1 MARWVGRG
9 IALLVLA
16 GIVLFPA
23 IRWPSLSGVEQ
34 DTATIDTFVADFTVA
49 KDGRIDIT
57 ETLQV
62 SFPDYKHGIFRFF
75 DVQDPSDSHVRLI
88 PRGITVTRDGQ
99 AEPFEI
105 LREGKGRYRNV
116 KIGSAY
122 TTVTGPHIYVIR
134 YYIDDSLG
142 ATSSGKADFYWNLI
156 GAGWRM
162 PIQASRLTVHLPA
175 KFGQVKCAVGQGAS
189 SGCSARA
196 AGDGFVVA
204 TGALDVNTPVTVRT
218 TLAMAAPERDRL
230 PWPQRFDPVFGSSVI
245 GLILLLVIAAFA
257 GLMGALTAR
266 GTREPKPAYPLMYAP
281 PDGIGPAQAKY
292 LFTET
297 IGKDAFV
304 ASIMQTAEKGATT
317 LDHSGGWTITDTGQ
331 AANWQQLDPVS
342 AYAAQVIGVPGG
354 SFTADTSVSAGKKL
368 KSALSKFDGA
378 VKGWARQNNLMTAA
392 GLGSFG
398 GILDILAILL
408 TLFLAIINPL
418 GLSVLALVP
427 GLFAVFAIE
436 LLRPG
441 SGSKRTAAGRD
452 LWSRI
457 GGFRRVLA
465 TPSSEDRFDFSGR
478 KELYTAYIPWAV
490 AFGVADQWAEKYRI
504 ETGEDPPAPAYFGAG
519 YGYAGGGFAS
529 AMADDFSSTV
539 SSAIS
544 AYQATQTSS
553 SSSGGGGGLS
563 GGRRRRG
570 GGGGPWGAAAG
581 PSGGGGGPGGAHGAN
596 Q

>member
-1 MARWVGRG
+1 MTRWVGRG
-9 IALLVLA
+9 IALLLLA
-16 GIVLFPA
+16 GLVLFPA
-23 IRWPSLSGVEQ
+23 IRWPSLGGVER
-34 DTATIDTFVADFTVA
+34 DTATITSYVADSTVA
-49 KDGRIDIT
+49 KDGRITVT
-57 ETLQV
+57 ETLRV
-62 SFPDYKHGIFRFF
+62 NFLDYKHGIFRFF
-75 DVQDPSDSHVRLI
+75 DVEDPNDSHVRLVPHDI
-88 PRGITVTRDGQ
+88 SVLRDGQ

-105 LREGKGRYRNV
+105 LQEGKGRYRNV

-122 TTVTGPHIYVIR
+122 TTMTGEHTYVIR
-134 YYIDDSLG
+134 YFIDGALG

-175 KFGQVKCAVGQGAS
+175 KPGAVKCAIGQGS
-189 SGCSARA
+189 SGGCSARA

-204 TGALDVNTPVTVRT
+204 TGPLDVNTPVTVRT

-245 GLILLLVIAAFA
+245 GLVLLLVIAAFA

-331 AANWQQLDPVS
+331 AASWQQLDPVS

-398 GILDILAILL
+398 GILVILAILL

-418 GLSVLALVP
+418 DLSVLALVP

-441 SGSKRTAAGRD
+441 SSTKRTAAGRE

-490 AFGVADQWAEKYRI
+490 AFGVAEEWAAKYRI
-504 ETGEDPPAPAYFGAG
+504 ETGEEPPTPSYFGSS
-519 YGYAGGGFAS
+519 YGYTGGSFAA

-544 AYQATQTSS
+544 AYQATQSSS
-553 SSSGGGGGLS
+553 SSSGGGGGF
-563 GGRRRRG
+563 
-570 GGGGPWGAAAG
+570 
-581 PSGGGGGPGGAHGAN
+581 SGGGGGGGGGGGSW
-596 Q
+596 

>member
-1 MARWVGRG
+1 MTRWAGRL

-16 GIVLFPA
+16 GLVLFPA
-23 IRWPSLSGVEQ
+23 IRWPSLGGIQQ
-34 DTATIDTFVADFTVA
+34 DTATITSYVADSTVA
-49 KDGRIDIT
+49 KDGRITVT

-62 SFPDYKHGIFRFF
+62 NFPDFKHGIFRFF
-75 DVQDPSDSHVRLI
+75 DVQDPNDSHVRLVPHDI
-88 PRGITVTRDGQ
+88 SVSRDGQ

-105 LREGKGRYRNV
+105 LQEGKGRYRNV

-122 TTVTGPHIYVIR
+122 TTMTGTHTYVIR
-134 YYIDDSLG
+134 YAIDGALG
-142 ATSSGKADFYWNLI
+142 ETSSGKADFYWNLI

-175 KFGQVKCAVGQGAS
+175 TFGAVKCAVGQGS
-189 SGCSARA
+189 SGGCTARPV
-196 AGDGFVVA
+196 GDGFVVR
-204 TGALDVNTPVTVRT
+204 TGQLDVNTPVTVRT
-218 TLAMAAPERDRL
+218 TLDMKAPERDRL
-230 PWPQRFDPVFGSSVI
+230 PWPQRFDPVFGSSII
-245 GLILLLVIAAFA
+245 GLILLLIIAAFA
-257 GLMGALTAR
+257 GLMGELTAR

-281 PDGIGPAQAKY
+281 PEGIGPAQAKY

-317 LDHSGGWTITDTGQ
+317 LDHSDGWTITDTGQ
-331 AANWQQLDPVS
+331 AASWQQLDPVS
-342 AYAAQVIGVPGG
+342 AYAAQVIDVPGG

-378 VKGWARQNNLMTAA
+378 VKAWARQNNLMTGA

-398 GILDILAILL
+398 GILVILAILL

-418 GLSVLALVP
+418 DLSVLALVP

-441 SGSKRTAAGRD
+441 SSTKRTAAGRE

-465 TPSSEDRFDFSGR
+465 TPSSEERFDFSGR

-490 AFGVADQWAEKYRI
+490 AFGVAEEWAEKYRI
-504 ETGEDPPAPAYFGAG
+504 ETGEEPPTPSYFGSS
-519 YGYAGGGFAS
+519 YGYTGGSFAA

-544 AYQATQTSS
+544 AYQATQSS
-553 SSSGGGGGLS
+553 SSSGGGGGF
-563 GGRRRRG
+563 
-570 GGGGPWGAAAG
+570 
-581 PSGGGGGPGGAHGAN
+581 SGGGGGGGGGGGSW
-596 Q
+596 